1 MAINVESYLSNIK
14 FFNDYSFFS
23 MIDFSNVNEK

>member
-1 MAINVESYLSNIK
+1 MAINVESYLSII
-14 FFNDYSFFS
+14 NDYSFFS